1 MKILFINPPTTTCLE
16 VTKTG
21 SQYIEENIG
30 NKFFPLSKIPFEV
43 MYKLNKIKDIEK
55 DIILLDYEW
64 YKNPNL
70 SKEKLIELI
79 VDKKPDIILTTI
91 ISQASADTIDWVTTK
106 IKEKL
111 PRSIILLGGQAV
123 SHLQEKIFDFCPN
136 IDFALI
142 GNSDI
147 QLPKLI
153 ESLSSNK
160 QNLGDIDGLIYK
172 KDNKIIK
179 NNFTY
184 EDLITYGEEIYKPY
198 ENFLKEMVNIVKDK
212 NAEILCSEEFSKGCP
227 YQCNFCAAKKKYQ
240 EKDLS
245 KVISTIRYLC
255 SLGLYKF
262 YIEDLTFGVNSQ
274 SRREILKNLE
284 EIKREYNK
292 FGFRCV
298 TRVDL
303 ITKDFVNN
311 LINAGCYEAGIGI
324 ECNDGSVI
332 KSMNKNTLVNENI
345 KSLDILGKSSI
356 SFKLFL
362 IEGYNNS
369 NTLSSKRTFE
379 LLNYLEDKKYNYFIQ
394 PALNRDIIPSQKRF
408 IEKERKDILKR
419 GTANQLDFRHDC
431 RKQKWDTDKS
441 IRSICLL
448 MLAYP
453 STEIG
458 KNNKEIKLQNRILMD
473 IPFLKEGI
481 TLYNLIDFFKN
492 LNHKDEKILKLRIDL
507 AHYIEGVYTKEEIK
521 SKLKKVYNNFEEK
534 EVNEEVDFCF
544 NKLEENGLIDSFG
557 NPNLIKSDMSKLN
570 KKGYL
575 HSKRNKDM
583 FLFWNGDKRRYIYA
597 PLDKKIIK
605 IKTCFYKNIPEDVF
619 EFLIFLKGFYT
630 IKDISNKLY
639 KLFRNK
645 NGFDTINK
653 SNITTK
659 KIYAACKNYGLC
671 D

>member
-1 MKILFINPPTTTCLE
+1 MKVLFINPPTTTCLE
-16 VTKTG
+16 ETKTG

-43 MYKLNKIKDIEK
+43 MYKLNKIENLEK

-70 SKEKLIELI
+70 SKENLIDLI
-79 VDKKPDIILTTI
+79 VNKKPDVILTTI
-91 ISQASADTIDWVTTK
+91 ISQASADTIDWITTT
-106 IKEKL
+106 IKERL
-111 PRSIILLGGQAV
+111 PKSIILLGGQAIG
-123 SHLQEKIFDFCPN
+123 HLQEQIFDFCPN
-136 IDFALI
+136 INFALI

-147 QLPKLI
+147 QLPRLI
-153 ESLSSNK
+153 ERLSLNK
-160 QNLGDIDGLIYK
+160 QNFKDIDGLIYK
-172 KDNKIIK
+172 KNNNIIK
-179 NNFTY
+179 NNLTY
-184 EDLITYGEEIYKPY
+184 ENLITYNEEIYKPY
-198 ENFLKEMVNIVKDK
+198 ENFLKEMVNTAKIK
-212 NAEILCSEEFSKGCP
+212 NVEVLCSEEFSKGCP
-227 YQCNFCAAKKKYQ
+227 YQCSFCAAKKKYQ
-240 EKDLS
+240 EKDIS

-274 SRREILKNLE
+274 SRKEILKNLE
-284 EIKREYNK
+284 EIKREYNR

-298 TRVDL
+298 TRIDL

-311 LINAGCYEAGIGI
+311 LITAGCYEVGIGV

-345 KSLDILGKSSI
+345 NSLGILGKSGI

-362 IEGYNNS
+362 IEGYNKS

-408 IEKERKDILKR
+408 MEKEKKDILKR

-441 IRSICLL
+441 IRSMCLL

-458 KNNKEIKLQNRILMD
+458 KNNKDIELQKRVVMD

-481 TLYNLIDFFKN
+481 TIYNLIDFLKDLNYKN
-492 LNHKDEKILKLRIDL
+492 EKILKLRIDL
-507 AHYIEGVYTKEEIK
+507 VHYIEGVYTKEEIK
-521 SKLKKVYNNFEEK
+521 NILKKIYDNIKEK
-534 EVNEEVDFCF
+534 EVSKEVDFCF
-544 NKLEENGLIDSFG
+544 NKLEENGLLDSFG
-557 NPNLIKSDMSKLN
+557 NPNLIKFNISKLN
-570 KKGYL
+570 KKEDLY
-575 HSKRNKDM
+575 SKRNEDM
-583 FLFWNGDKRRYIYA
+583 FFFWDGNKQRYIYA
-597 PLDKKIIK
+597 PLGKKIIK
-605 IKTCFYKNIPEDVF
+605 IKTCFYKNIPQDVF

-630 IKDISNKLY
+630 LEDISNKFH
-639 KLFRNK
+639 KLFRDK
-645 NGFDTINK
+645 KGFNTINK
-653 SNITTK
+653 SKVTIK
-659 KIYAACKNYGLC
+659 KIYEACKNYGLC
-671 D
+671 N